1 MKSQQFCWDFFY
13 EFCFMGKEITTASG
27 LKYTITKHGKG
38 AVNPVKGNRVKVHYT
53 GKLLD
58 GQLFDSSINR
68 QPFAFII
75 GLGEVIEGWE
85 EGIML
90 LKVGD
95 QATFTIPGDLAYG
108 EDGAG
113 PLIKANATLIFE
125 VELISIK

>member
-1 MKSQQFCWDFFY
+1 LNYIWQMA
-13 EFCFMGKEITTASG
+13 KEITTASG

-38 AVNPVKGNRVKVHYT
+38 VTPVKGNRVKVHYT

-58 GQLFDSSINR
+58 GQIFDSSIKR
-68 QPFAFII
+68 QPFAFNI

-95 QATFTIPGDLAYG
+95 KATFTIPGNLAYG
-108 EDGAG
+108 DEGAG
-113 PLIKANATLIFE
+113 PLIKANATLVFD
-125 VELISIK
+125 VELMSIK